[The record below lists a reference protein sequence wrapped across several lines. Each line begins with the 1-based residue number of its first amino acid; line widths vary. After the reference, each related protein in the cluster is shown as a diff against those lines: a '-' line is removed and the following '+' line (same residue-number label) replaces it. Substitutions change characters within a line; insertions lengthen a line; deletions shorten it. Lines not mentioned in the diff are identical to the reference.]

1 MVHQLGV
8 GGLPEEIII
17 VKQDFKNMNKS
28 SCSGDPL
35 NEEEK
40 ENLTDQS
47 EKSHRYF
54 FSACPKKFVSLVQN
68 WSEVIKSQI

>member
-1 MVHQLGV
+1 
-8 GGLPEEIII
+8 
-17 VKQDFKNMNKS
+17 MNKS

-54 FSACPKKFVSLVQN
+54 FSACPKIFVSLVQN

>member
-17 VKQDFKNMNKS
+17 VKQDFKSMNSS

-40 ENLTDQS
+40 ENLTDQREES
-47 EKSHRYF
+47 QVLF
-54 FSACPKKFVSLVQN
+54 FCL
-68 WSEVIKSQI
+68 SQKIC